1 MELHRSLYFGESFI
15 MKFLIYLFPVMINFV
30 VSGVF
35 FYANQ
40 CFVEANAAKLLTAM
54 VIPTWAITYCISN
67 VIIGKKV
74 TSANAA
80 KLIVYGGMI
89 IAAASL
95 GFIFLN
101 QLLLLLVWTGLLGVG
116 FGFYCSS
123 FQVWCRDL
131 EQDSASGIAMAT
143 GKYTCAWSLGFAAGA
158 VTFGMLNA
166 VIAFSM
172 CFAVGVIVASG
183 VALIDRNLKKN
194 PAAPGAAAEPGA
206 PSAADAIVS
215 KFPDYAWVGW
225 IVGGIVSLSVNQ
237 LRSMLQVHGDVIN
250 VANLKE
256 TMALALMTVS
266 LVQGLTALALVKS
279 RIWMYKLLPL
289 TLIALTGMAAMA
301 SFCFVRSLPGF
312 VISAFAYGIY
322 SGCGYFIFVFYALAN
337 REKAGRNAAVNEISV
352 SIVSIAGPLL
362 GGLLVDVSGISWTP
376 FAMAVGAIMLAT
388 IFHITV
394 FAADKRRKSAL
405 EEVK

>member
-1 MELHRSLYFGESFI
+1 
-15 MKFLIYLFPVMINFV
+15 MKFLIYLFPAMINFV

-35 FYANQ
+35 FYVTQ
-40 CFVEANAAKLLTAM
+40 CFVDANAAKLLTAM
-54 VIPTWAITYCISN
+54 VVPTWAVTYCIAN
-67 VIIGKKV
+67 LIIGKMV
-74 TSANAA
+74 TPKNAA

-89 IAAASL
+89 IAASSL

-101 QLLLLLVWTGLLGVG
+101 QLLLLLVWTGVLGVG

-123 FQVWCRDL
+123 FQVWCREL
-131 EQDSASGIAMAT
+131 EQNSSSGIAAAT

-166 VIAFSM
+166 IIAFSM
-172 CFAVGVIVASG
+172 SLAVGVIVAAG
-183 VALIDRNLKKN
+183 VTLIDRRLKKN
-194 PAAPGAAAEPGA
+194 PVAATAADPDV
-206 PSAADAIVS
+206 PSAADALVS

-237 LRSMLQVHGDVIN
+237 LRSMLQVHGAAIG
-250 VANLKE
+250 VADLKQ

-266 LVQGLTALALVKS
+266 LVQGLSALALVKS
-279 RIWMYKLLPL
+279 RVWMYKLLPL
-289 TLIALTGMAAMA
+289 ISVALIGISAMI

-312 VISAFAYGIY
+312 VLSAFAYGIY

-337 REKAGRNAAVNEISV
+337 REKAGRNAAINEISV
-352 SIVSIAGPLL
+352 SIASIAGPML
-362 GGLLVDVSGISWTP
+362 GGLLVDVSGISWIP
-376 FAMAVGAIMLAT
+376 FAMAAGALVLST

-394 FAADKRRKSAL
+394 FAADKRRKAAL
-405 EEVK
+405 NEVK

>member
-1 MELHRSLYFGESFI
+1 
-15 MKFLIYLFPVMINFV
+15 MKFLIYLFPAMINFV

-67 VIIGKKV
+67 VIIGKMV
-74 TSANAA
+74 TPKNAA
-80 KLIVYGGMI
+80 RLIVYGGMI

-123 FQVWCRDL
+123 FQVWCREL
-131 EQDSASGIAMAT
+131 EQNSVSGIAMAT

-166 VIAFSM
+166 AVAFSM
-172 CFAVGVIVASG
+172 CFAVGVIVAGG

-194 PAAPGAAAEPGA
+194 PVVSTADAASGAL
-206 PSAADAIVS
+206 SAADAIVS

-225 IVGGIVSLSVNQ
+225 IVGGIVSMSVNQ
-237 LRSMLQVHGDVIN
+237 LRSMLQVHGDAIGVD
-250 VANLKE
+250 NLKE
-256 TMALALMTVS
+256 TMALTLMTVS
-266 LVQGLTALALVKS
+266 LVQGITALSLIKS

-289 TLIALTGMAAMA
+289 TVIALTGAVSMA
-301 SFCFVRSLPGF
+301 SFCFVDTLPGF
-312 VISAFAYGIY
+312 MIAAFAYGIY

-337 REKAGRNAAVNEISV
+337 REKAGRNAAINEISV
-352 SIVSIAGPLL
+352 SIVSIAGPIL
-362 GGLLVDVSGISWTP
+362 GGLLVDYSGISWTP
-376 FAMAVGAIMLAT
+376 FAMATGIIMLAT

-394 FAADKRRKSAL
+394 FSADKRRKAAL
-405 EEVK
+405 DEVK